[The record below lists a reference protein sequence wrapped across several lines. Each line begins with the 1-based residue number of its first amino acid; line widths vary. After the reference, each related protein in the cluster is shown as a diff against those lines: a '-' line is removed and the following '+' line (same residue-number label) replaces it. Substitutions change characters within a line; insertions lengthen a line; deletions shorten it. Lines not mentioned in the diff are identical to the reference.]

1 MAPLPLRPSEGGSAG
16 YRCGWLQVR
25 GGRMVLLRKLMS
37 DRLFFLFKGDVAIT
51 SVQWDRDRLGSVEK
65 EVYNCSPCGL

>member
-1 MAPLPLRPSEGGSAG
+1 
-16 YRCGWLQVR
+16 
-25 GGRMVLLRKLMS
+25 MVLLRKLMS